1 MAAREKKPPQAAR
14 VVVEIIFIFTVV
26 AAVLG
31 IATGSLTL
39 GDLTPKIP
47 PKSSPI
53 TVP

>member
-1 MAAREKKPPQAAR
+1 MPAREKPTQAAR
-14 VVVEIIFIFTVV
+14 IVVEVIFIFVVV
-26 AAVLG
+26 AAILG